1 MEARGGKGE
10 CPCFLFSILQND
22 YINRGIKVEQKK
34 QLLINRVK
42 NNKNELLEDSII
54 VEYPLTIFLN
64 NNEFV
69 TLLCSPTGLEYL
81 IIGFLISE
89 GIIRNKEEIENIK
102 IDEEKGHAY
111 IDIKDKTLFAEKLFG
126 KRTITTG
133 CGKGTVFYN
142 VLDSLGT
149 KSIKNNFK
157 IGANMVLDF
166 SRQLNQDSIL
176 FLETGGVHSCAL
188 CDNDEIILF
197 HEDVGRHNALD
208 KIIGEA
214 LLRDIKLEDKIL
226 ITSGRIS
233 SEMIIKTTKNGIPI
247 VVSRSAPTDL
257 AVKIAKQFNVT
268 LIGFARGNRM
278 NIYNGINRITM

>member
-1 MEARGGKGE
+1 M
-10 CPCFLFSILQND
+10 
-22 YINRGIKVEQKK
+22 EQKK
-34 QLLINRVK
+34 RLFINRVE
-42 NNKNELLEDSII
+42 NNKSEYLEDNII

-64 NNEFV
+64 NNELV
-69 TLLCSPTGLEYL
+69 TLLCSPNGLKYL

-89 GIIRNKEEIENIK
+89 GIIKNKDEIENIT

-111 IDIKDKTLFAEKLFG
+111 IDIGDKSLFAEKLFG

-149 KSIKNNFK
+149 KVIKDDIK
-157 IGANMVLDF
+157 IDEKVILDF
-166 SRQLNQDSIL
+166 SRKLNQDSIL

-188 CDNDEIILF
+188 CDNNEILLF

-214 LLRDIKLEDKIL
+214 LLKDINLKDKIL

-233 SEMIIKTTKNGIPI
+233 SEMIIKATKNGIPI

-257 AVKIAKQFNVT
+257 AVKIAKQFNIT

-278 NIYNGINRITM
+278 NIYNGMDRIII

>member
-1 MEARGGKGE
+1 MEAMGGKGVFS
-10 CPCFLFSILQND
+10 CFLFS
-22 YINRGIKVEQKK
+22 RGINMEQKK
-34 QLLINRVK
+34 QLLINRIK
-42 NNKNELLEDSII
+42 NSKDEYLEDSII

-69 TLLCSPTGLEYL
+69 TLLCSPKGLKYL

-89 GIIRNKEEIENIK
+89 GIIKNKDEIENIT

-111 IDIKDKTLFAEKLFG
+111 IDISDKSLFAEKLFG

-149 KSIKNNFK
+149 KVIKDDIK
-157 IGANMVLDF
+157 IDEKVILDF
-166 SRQLNQDSIL
+166 SRKLNQDSIL

-188 CDNDEIILF
+188 CDNNEILLF

-214 LLRDIKLEDKIL
+214 LLKDINLKDKIL

-233 SEMIIKTTKNGIPI
+233 SEMIIKATKNGIPI

-278 NIYNGINRITM
+278 NIYNGMDRIII